1 MHFIVHEAWP
11 FYTCV
16 AVKEKGEDGPLLFSL
31 KSGIAKD
38 LKLQKCIY
46 HLYKCSSK
54 EETLEVAWT
63 CGEYVDRTSL
73 CHGMHCLE
81 YTWLQL
87 FKSWITLCTGKIDI
101 YSVDSV
107 IHLPK
112 NYIADKSETLDNE
125 ETDSRKGEKRGGPLG
140 GVGSSNSL
148 CYR

>member
-1 MHFIVHEAWP
+1 M
-11 FYTCV
+11 
-16 AVKEKGEDGPLLFSL
+16 
-31 KSGIAKD
+31 
-38 LKLQKCIY
+38 
-46 HLYKCSSK
+46 
-54 EETLEVAWT
+54 AWT
-63 CGEYVDRTSL
+63 CDEYVDRTSYCVMQCTVL
-73 CHGMHCLE
+73 N
-81 YTWLQL
+81 TWLQL